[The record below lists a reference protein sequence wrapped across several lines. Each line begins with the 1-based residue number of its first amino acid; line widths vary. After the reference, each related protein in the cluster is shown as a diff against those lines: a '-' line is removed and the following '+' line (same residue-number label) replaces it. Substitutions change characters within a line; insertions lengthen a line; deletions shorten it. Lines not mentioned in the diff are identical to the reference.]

1 MDYCSQLYFTGE
13 ASDLSKIENLQ
24 RTFTKKIY
32 KMDNLN
38 YWERI
43 KLLKLNSQER
53 RMERYRIIYTWKTIE
68 GLVPNCGIKVHTN
81 ERRGRFCEI
90 PPINGRATQ
99 RLKTLREKSFNI
111 HGPKLFNALPCSIRN
126 TSKCSIEE
134 FKMKLDQWLVNI
146 PDQPRTPTL
155 VPEALDQFTAKAS
168 NTIIDQARRF
178 KQNAGG

>member
-1 MDYCSQLYFTGE
+1 
-13 ASDLSKIENLQ
+13 
-24 RTFTKKIY
+24 
-32 KMDNLN
+32 MDNLN
-38 YWERI
+38 YWERL
-43 KLLKLNSQER
+43 KFLKLNSQER
-53 RMERYRIIYTWKTIE
+53 RMERYRIIYTWKIIE
-68 GLVPNCGIKVHTN
+68 GLVPNCGEKVHTN
-81 ERRGRFCEI
+81 ERRGRLSEI

>member
-1 MDYCSQLYFTGE
+1 
-13 ASDLSKIENLQ
+13 
-24 RTFTKKIY
+24 
-32 KMDNLN
+32 MDNLN
-38 YWERI
+38 YWERL

-99 RLKTLREKSFNI
+99 RLKTIREKSFNI
-111 HGPKLFNALPCSIRN
+111 NGPKLFNALPSSIRN

-134 FKMKLDQWLVNI
+134 FKLKLDQWLSNI
-146 PDQPRTPTL
+146 PDQPKTL
-155 VPEALDQFTAKAS
+155 TLFPEALDQFTAMAS
-168 NTIIDQARRF
+168 NSIVDQTRRI
-178 KQNAGG
+178 KLNAGG

>member
-1 MDYCSQLYFTGE
+1 
-13 ASDLSKIENLQ
+13 
-24 RTFTKKIY
+24 
-32 KMDNLN
+32 MDNLN
-38 YWERI
+38 YWERL
-43 KLLKLNSQER
+43 KLLKLNSQEC

-81 ERRGRFCEI
+81 ERRGWLCEI
-90 PPINGRATQ
+90 PPINGRETQ

-111 HGPKLFNALPCSIRN
+111 NGPKLFNALPSSIRN
-126 TSKCSIEE
+126 TSKCSFED

-155 VPEALDQFTAKAS
+155 VPEALDQFTAMAS
-168 NTIIDQARRF
+168 NSIIDQARSF